1 MYDTAREDAGP
12 TGTATLAKLQ
22 DPPALRVIL
31 PPATRQGS
39 QNQAPWVH
47 INSFE

>member
-31 PPATRQGS
+31 PPGHSTRISKPGTMG
-39 QNQAPWVH
+39 PH
-47 INSFE
+47 